1 VLACGQ
7 QSQRWFGLLC
17 SSAFQ
22 GLLSPFHPFFDLE
35 IQMAAA
41 HANAAAIN
49 PNAVLPLLQQSDRLQ
64 PSCGFKE

>member
-1 VLACGQ
+1 MVWPLVQ
-7 QSQRWFGLLC
+7 LR
-17 SSAFQ
+17 
-22 GLLSPFHPFFDLE
+22 LSRASVPFSPFFDLE